1 MLVRILGAAAG
12 GGLPQWNCGCRNCQ
26 DARAGVIP
34 SSGQSSLAVS
44 ADGRSWAILN
54 ASPDLRVQL
63 SQVPELAPQGLRGS
77 PVASVLVTNGDID
90 HVVGLLSLRE
100 ATPFTLFATKAIHEV
115 LAQNP
120 IFGAVNP
127 DLVPRRAI
135 EVGQPF
141 ALLPGLQA
149 TVVPVP
155 GKVPLYLEGDVVET
169 DLIGEQTVGLR
180 LEAGGKVL
188 WYIPGCAHVPD
199 DLLAR
204 LSEADALFFDG
215 TLWDDEEMIRMGA
228 GVKTGRRM
236 GHMPV
241 SGADGSMARLSGLR
255 ARKVFIHMNN
265 TNPLWQPDGPERT
278 EAARAGWAVGAD
290 GMEME
295 V

>member
-1 MLVRILGAAAG
+1 MLIRILGAAAG
-12 GGLPQWNCGCRNCQ
+12 GGLPQWNCGCCNCQ

-44 ADGRSWAILN
+44 ADGQSWAILN

-63 SQVPELAPQGLRGS
+63 AQVPELAPQGLRGS

-100 ATPFTLFATKAIHEV
+100 ATPFHLYATKAIHEV

-127 DLVPRRAI
+127 DLVPRCPI
-135 EVGQPF
+135 EAGQPF
-141 ALLPGLQA
+141 TLLPGLEA

-155 GKVPLYLEGDVVET
+155 GKVPLYLEGEVVET

-180 LEAGGKVL
+180 LQAGGKVL

-199 DLLAR
+199 DLLER

-241 SGADGSMARLSGLR
+241 SGADGSMARLAGLK
-255 ARKVFIHMNN
+255 ARKVFVHMNN
-265 TNPLWQPDGPERT
+265 TNPLWQPNGAERA

-290 GMEME
+290 GMEIE

>member
-1 MLVRILGAAAG
+1 MLIRILGAAAG

-63 SQVPELAPQGLRGS
+63 AQVPELAPQGLRGS

-100 ATPFTLFATKAIHEV
+100 ATPFHLYATKAIHEV

-127 DLVPRRAI
+127 DLVPRCPI

-141 ALLPGLQA
+141 ALLPGLEA

-155 GKVPLYLEGDVVET
+155 GKVPLYLEGEVVET

-180 LEAGGKVL
+180 LQAGGKVL

-199 DLLAR
+199 DLLER
-204 LSEADALFFDG
+204 LAEADALFFDG

-241 SGADGSMARLSGLR
+241 SGADGSMARLSGLK

-265 TNPLWQPDGPERT
+265 TNPLWQPNGAERA

-290 GMEME
+290 GMEIE